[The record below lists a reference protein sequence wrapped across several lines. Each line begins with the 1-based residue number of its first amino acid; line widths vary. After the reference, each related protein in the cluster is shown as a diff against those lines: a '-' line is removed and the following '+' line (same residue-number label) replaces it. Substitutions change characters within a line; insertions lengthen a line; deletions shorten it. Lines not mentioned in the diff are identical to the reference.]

1 MSGGWGS
8 VAWGAGPFGGGG
20 GEAPVPGATSIPSSS
35 GAGVDTPDPLG
46 VDIDVLDDLPPT
58 FRLVSGQRNLG
69 NAIAR
74 RLSTPSGALALIGG
88 DPEYGFDLRD
98 KMNANWTQAELAA
111 LGAQVEAECRKDER
125 VEGATVTAAHDLR
138 TSTLRID
145 IQLQSAAGPFAL
157 VVQVSDVGIEML
169 QPE

>member
-1 MSGGWGS
+1 LAGWGS
-8 VAWGAGPFGGGG
+8 VPWGAGPFGGGG
-20 GEAPVPGATSIPSSS
+20 GEEPVPGGTPIPSSS
-35 GAGVDTPDPLG
+35 GAGVATPDPLG

-58 FRLVSGQRNLG
+58 FRLASGQKNLG
-69 NAIAR
+69 NAIVR
-74 RLSTPSGALALIGG
+74 RLSTPSGSLARIGG

-98 KMNANWTQAELAA
+98 KMNASWTAAELAA

-125 VEGATVTAAHDLR
+125 VEGATVTARHDLR
-138 TSTLRID
+138 TSTLVVD